1 MESKVNINPYKPPQ
15 FKKQPNA
22 SFEKA
27 KTQDLNRITE
37 LYTIFKTM
45 DYEEIMAVIE
55 TNEILN
61 FKTDKGETLIFA
73 LLNNPS
79 STLNESKIKNIIELL
94 VVKNVSI
101 NAMNEFNQNVL
112 HLACKK
118 GYFLVID
125 YLLSLK
131 CNRELVDN
139 YGNAPIHYVIEEFI
153 RDCKGGEMY
162 NYKNLKLKYLHEN
175 VDVNYL
181 TKLMMVS
188 IIEEVESIKG
198 TEAGAEGGSKAV
210 EGALGG
216 FQVGGAMTTQP
227 LTTALD
233 HLKKFIG
240 LNRLFKGE
248 EVVTQMEDNITKL
261 GDRYLELLAS
271 TEQKVIKSEL
281 QKKMLEQKKEYEQL
295 YAQFK
300 VVVDDIDG
308 VDNFNEYARQI
319 EVKIAK
325 EKADCNKKIKEHL
338 DVKLTGKCDEITEYV
353 MPKGG
358 VYELYDD
365 AIYLSY
371 LLYYIHQN
379 LNAFTVT
386 YNVTAIKDKIKA
398 ILIDMRKTTSLRYV
412 DYSQFKFIDNYKMT
426 YKQSNE
432 YPAHQYSQ
440 YMLREVRVEPQNT
453 GATRLHI
460 IYEGNNNDGNIRYF
474 GNQIFNDSFLG
485 YLVRQ
490 GQGQGQRYNAHSF
503 TYQNISQIGEQPP
516 MFNLDNVKMLC
527 DYVVGTMEMIK
538 TGYTGDM
545 YVGGGVDGNCEEIIT
560 IYTLYETILNV
571 INNLILIKY
580 DIEQH
585 VNMDT
590 LKLGINELK
599 RLMEEQIMLKDD
611 NQKFTVNRGNVIDVG
626 DYGKH
631 DDNDRT
637 NYATA
642 FFEGI
647 IVDIDTAV
655 KEIIKGAG
663 SVDRTLNEMY
673 KQLKE
678 CIDIINQVINEK
690 NKFFSLT
697 YLEQYIA
704 CFKGGKGAGGQGDV
718 SCIFYNRLRE
728 INTNEFP
735 LTFTEYYLKHQAIA
749 KVEGNG
755 GREGGEVDLLPFMP
769 DLPKYLVYMHNYD
782 FNIFFKEGIVQKFR
796 VPYLE
801 PSDQGVWTMNLD
813 DRQVNVNT
821 RDKGEYS
828 TGYFLCLYKEGNS
841 NRVTKKIRDIANIYP
856 PITERMEER
865 GDGEYQFIHVK
876 NPLQVCDGIGDA
888 IMPIALE
895 HTGYIMKIIIAKIVF
910 VVGGEEQEQEGEEFG
925 SGIVR
930 SRVMRGG
937 AYDSIIAKVIAK
949 IAEPRT
955 QQQIELV
962 KILESLKTNKALL
975 KKFINKYILS
985 LIEKNISVYIGDECG
1000 ELMALQ
1006 VEKLNLSYPDY
1017 AQIVRLMDITP
1028 LEFRKGVDMTT
1039 LLFKDGGIAQG
1050 VKDIVVSIYNKSAIT
1065 HAPNSKK
1072 VFRNKC
1078 ANVNMSNFECVKRLG
1093 IRLKDRN
1100 GNTILNRLIDQY
1112 NIPALKTLIRMDP
1125 GIKTFRNNR
1134 NQTPQ
1139 EYIKSLLKIIADKY
1153 DANTIKSRIIKYGY
1167 ILMSYLEPTA
1177 LVNVDLDLYT
1187 SEEFIVT
1194 IIKYNICM
1202 FNEFLWF
1209 HMLEF
1214 NNLLTVD
1221 ELMAVLR
1228 SMDFMSIHETEL
1240 LEFKT
1245 LLASNIDTVVEAVE
1259 QRVEESIDDGGDEER
1274 NKTEQVSK
1282 LKGTEITTK
1291 QSLQQSTSRKE
1302 SLQLKI
1308 KESIKESIKEDNFT
1322 KIADY
1327 KTMIDNGLYG
1337 MYYDII
1343 RNCFTTDE
1351 YSASMCPK
1359 TVPPI
1364 RTQPQTQLEIWEIAS
1379 LLLKLELKDS
1389 SNVNI
1394 NNFFKHFVKK
1404 IYEDYYDLDQNED
1417 AEYNYVQHEILSI
1430 IFVNVGSMVA
1440 LELVNRLIIY
1450 CDKHHNNSLDSVVN
1464 TTIETRDKLY
1474 AYAKDAIIDEIIEKL
1489 GVKNPDKQYTTTDTH
1504 DDIIID
1510 ALKTAYSFVVGE
1522 TDLRDIKQIITFYRT
1537 LAENIAKN
1545 SYDEMRMI
1553 LDDLRRKSLLIE
1565 IATILQ

>member
-175 VDVNYL
+175 VDVDYL

-188 IIEEVESIKG
+188 IIDEVDKIKG
-198 TEAGAEGGSKAV
+198 TEAGGVEVGGGTRQA
-210 EGALGG
+210 
-216 FQVGGAMTTQP
+216 GGAMTDKP

-295 YAQFK
+295 YSQFK
-300 VVVDDIDG
+300 VVMDDIDG
-308 VDNFNEYARQI
+308 VASFNDYARQI

-325 EKADCNKKIKEHL
+325 EKADCNKKIKEHV
-338 DVKLTGKCDEITEYV
+338 DTRLTEKCDGIMAHAV
-353 MPKGG
+353 GG
-358 VYELYDD
+358 GDIYELYDNEL
-365 AIYLSY
+365 YLSY

-379 LNAFTVT
+379 LNAFIHDQNNNDDPV
-386 YNVTAIKDKIKA
+386 NKIYFKIQD
-398 ILIDMRKTTSLRYV
+398 ILRVMSKTTSLRYV
-412 DYSQFKFIDNYKMT
+412 DYSRIIFFNNYDMD
-426 YKQSNE
+426 YKQSDKYKAN
-432 YPAHQYSQ
+432 QFSS
-440 YMLREVRVEPQNT
+440 YMLEEVGNVNKRGI
-453 GATRLHI
+453 GATGLHI
-460 IYEGNNNDGNIRYF
+460 IYEGDNNDGSDASTIRYF
-474 GNQIFNDSFLG
+474 GNQIFNDSFLQRLNGNG
-485 YLVRQ
+485 YTVLP
-490 GQGQGQRYNAHSF
+490 YDHSLI
-503 TYQNISQIGEQPP
+503 TTQLNREQS

-527 DYVVGTMEMIK
+527 DYVVGTMNMIK
-538 TGYTGDM
+538 TQYTGDM
-545 YVGGGVDGNCEEIIT
+545 YVGGVDGNCEEIIT

-571 INNLILIKY
+571 INNLILIKH

-590 LKLGINELK
+590 LKLEINELK
-599 RLMEEQIMLKDD
+599 QLMEVQITLKGD
-611 NQKFTVNRGNVIDVG
+611 NQKFTVNNRGNVTDVG
-626 DYGKH
+626 IYGS

-655 KEIIKGAG
+655 KEIIKGTG

-697 YLEQYIA
+697 YLEKYIA
-704 CFKGGKGAGGQGDV
+704 CFKGGAGGQGDV

-728 INTNEFP
+728 INTTEFP
-735 LTFTEYYLKHQAIA
+735 LTFTEYYLKHRAIA
-749 KVEGNG
+749 
-755 GREGGEVDLLPFMP
+755 EVTDIPGSFVNLTDSMP
-769 DLPKYLVYMHNYD
+769 DLLKYLVYMHKYD
-782 FNIFFKEGIVQKFR
+782 LNTLFKSSNLNVFTIPKIYIGKQNQSNIMQL
-796 VPYLE
+796 YL
-801 PSDQGVWTMNLD
+801 ND
-813 DRQVNVNT
+813 DTKYILNFDRET
-821 RDKGEYS
+821 
-828 TGYFLCLYKEGNS
+828 YKEGYFSCLYN
-841 NRVTKKIRDIANIYP
+841 TKDDKIYK
-856 PITERMEER
+856 
-865 GDGEYQFIHVK
+865 FIFRQQ
-876 NPLQVCDGIGDA
+876 PLQVCDGIGDA

-925 SGIVR
+925 GGIIRHTGGGCGIVR

-937 AYDSIIAKVIAK
+937 ADGSIIAKVIKK

-955 QQQIELV
+955 QQQAELV
-962 KILESLKTNKALL
+962 KILGSLQKNPTLL

-1039 LLFKDGGIAQG
+1039 LLFKDDGNKVANE
-1050 VKDIVVSIYNKSAIT
+1050 VKEIVISIYNKSAIT

-1112 NIPALKTLIRMDP
+1112 NIPALKTLIHMDP

-1177 LVNVDLDLYT
+1177 LTNVDLDLYT
-1187 SEEFIVT
+1187 NEEFIVT

-1209 HMLEF
+1209 HILEF

-1228 SMDFMSIHETEL
+1228 SMDFVGIKATDL
-1240 LEFKT
+1240 PQFKT
-1245 LLASNIDTVVEAVE
+1245 LLASKIDTIVDAVE
-1259 QRVEESIDDGGDEER
+1259 QHVEERDEDGDEDYNRNVQKKILSNFVDDER
-1274 NKTEQVSK
+1274 V
-1282 LKGTEITTK
+1282 I
-1291 QSLQQSTSRKE
+1291 QSSRNQIK
-1302 SLQLKI
+1302 KI
-1308 KESIKESIKEDNFT
+1308 KIQDVYAGFIDEKESIKEGNFT

-1337 MYYDII
+1337 IYYDII

-1359 TVPPI
+1359 TVQPLK
-1364 RTQPQTQLEIWEIAS
+1364 QPQTQLEIWEIAS
-1379 LLLKLELKDS
+1379 SLLKLELKDA

-1404 IYEDYYDLDQNED
+1404 MYEDYYDLDQNED

-1440 LELVNRLIIY
+1440 LELVNRLMIY

-1474 AYAKDAIIDEIIEKL
+1474 AYAKDAMTDEIIEKL

-1565 IATILQ
+1565 IASILQ